1 MVNTKRITETF
12 CDLVRVDSIAGQ
24 ERQMADTIKA
34 KLTALGYEPWEDD
47 AGRTIG
53 GNAGN
58 VIVKVPGNTNA
69 APILFMAHMDTVEP
83 GHGKVPVIEGDLIKS
98 DGTTILGGDDLAGVA
113 CILEAIHVLSE
124 NYIPRGDIYA
134 VFTIAEEGGL
144 FGARALNVSGIPA
157 KYAYILDDEGPI
169 GTAAIKAP
177 SYNRLR
183 FVVKGKAAHAGLC
196 PENGVN
202 AIQLAARAI
211 AELPF
216 MGRIDPDSTC
226 NIGKI
231 QGGRARNIVP
241 DEVILDGEV
250 RSIDDAKLNRLTN
263 QLTDSFKKTVEREG
277 GTVEIEVE
285 NMYGGYSISE
295 DHPILKLMKKAA
307 DRLGIALNLHSTGG
321 GSDTNIINGKGIPAV
336 DISVGM
342 TNVHSTQEQIAIS
355 DMVKACSLVVEIIRV
370 NAQAG

>member
-47 AGRTIG
+47 AGQTIG

-295 DHPILKLMKKAA
+295 DHPILKLMKRAA